1 MLKTLER
8 EAIRD
13 SPSFSPFSFF
23 LVLGARLLRSF
34 LDYPLPS
41 PPPSSTVVKIICAF
55 RSTRLSEIRYGASLL
70 RDNSSFIG
78 RKVGWFRARYQAPYT
93 TEIDY
98 ADYGIIT
105 VICLRALRK
114 FNFHCCSPLPAS
126 NVYFHVLR
134 SLTFAIVLCRSFSSL
149 IKLDTSILSLYRRGA
164 LFQSHGL
171 LRRKNVHGER
181 YRQWPY
187 LRLDQLLR
195 RCLLKKK
202 KRN

>member
-1 MLKTLER
+1 MRVSYVHSWIT
-8 EAIRD
+8 
-13 SPSFSPFSFF
+13 PS
-23 LVLGARLLRSF
+23 
-34 LDYPLPS
+34 LP

-181 YRQWPY
+181 YRQWPH

-202 KRN
+202 KKKKLMIKREYRCAITRITRRIVR